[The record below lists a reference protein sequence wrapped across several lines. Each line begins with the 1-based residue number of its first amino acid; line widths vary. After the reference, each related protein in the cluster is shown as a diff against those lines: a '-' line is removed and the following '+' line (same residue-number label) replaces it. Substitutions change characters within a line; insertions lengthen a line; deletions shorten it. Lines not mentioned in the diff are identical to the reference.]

1 MNLVKIFLL
10 GREKERLMEYRW
22 LKKGKGNKIC
32 NEELKSLKLRCVIDL
47 VGLFGING
55 EREFYMPM
63 AL

>member
-1 MNLVKIFLL
+1 
-10 GREKERLMEYRW
+10 MEYRW